1 MTFTIGFF
9 LVSFGFL
16 FGFVTASWLADLEED
31 QINRIKEKTWMK
43 E

>member
-16 FGFVTASWLADLEED
+16 FGFVTASWLADLED
-31 QINRIKEKTWMK
+31 A
-43 E
+43 